1 MRRPAFS
8 GLIVLVLM
16 LLPLAASAQPA
27 LPIFDAHLHYN
38 WEPRPYYSLERVL
51 ETFRSHGISGIL
63 ANSRPNDGTRALVEA
78 RPAGLRVVA
87 FLRPY
92 RVRGDI
98 QTWFQDPATLDLIAG
113 EFERG
118 YYVGIGEFHLHGQ
131 DARSDVVRRLVGFA
145 RDRGLWLHAHSD
157 VAALEILFA
166 EHSQARI
173 VWAHTGFSLPA
184 AEVAA
189 MLERHPGLVAEL
201 SYRSGITGPMGQL
214 TEEWRQL
221 FLRFPDRFLLGS
233 DTWIDERWDS
243 YGSTMA
249 GYRAWLATLPREV
262 AAKIAHG
269 NGERLFGAARP

>member
-1 MRRPAFS
+1 MRRLALLS
-8 GLIVLVLM
+8 LM
-16 LLPLAASAQPA
+16 LFCLPVLAQPTPA
-27 LPIFDAHLHYN
+27 IFDAHLHYN
-38 WEPRPYYSLERVL
+38 WEPRPYYSLARVL
-51 ETFRSHGISGIL
+51 ETFRSQGVTGIL

-78 RPAGLRVVA
+78 RPEGLRVVP

-98 QTWFQDPATLDLIAG
+98 QTWFQDPATLELIDS
-113 EFERG
+113 EFRRG

-131 DARSDVVRRLVGFA
+131 DARSEVVRRVVAFA

-166 EHSQARI
+166 EHPQARI
-173 VWAHTGFSLPA
+173 VWAHTGFALPA
-184 AEVAA
+184 ADVAA
-189 MLERHPGLVAEL
+189 MLERYPGLVAEL
-201 SYRSGITGPMGQL
+201 SYRSGITGLGGTL
-214 TEEWRQL
+214 TDEWRDL

-249 GYRAWLATLPREV
+249 GYRAWLAQLPREV
-262 AAKIAHG
+262 AERIAHG
-269 NGERLFGAARP
+269 NGERLFGPARP